1 MTPSRRTGILAA
13 LLLGACLSQLPAQTL
28 LPSVEETTVTFSH
41 DTVTAYLE
49 QAAAAPHIEV
59 TVEGTSL
66 QGRPIHLV
74 RARHPGTDPTFRIL
88 FFGLQHGDEI
98 AGKDALVH
106 LIRRIE
112 TKPDLLPR
120 HVDLYV
126 MPSLNPDGGE
136 AGTRTNAAER
146 DLNRD
151 HQWLH
156 EPETQALHRVAR
168 RIRPHLAVDAHEYGR
183 DPARYRQ
190 RGWMRWPDIMMDT
203 AGHPAFDQTIYQAGL
218 RWVDSATADLA
229 ARGHTYS
236 RYYVG
241 GPPPDAELRFS
252 TLELDDARNGLGTY
266 GGLSFIIESGRRSGP
281 NADADLPKRIDAYLV
296 LLERFLTQTEWHE
309 SDRQAVE
316 QSRSA
321 PLPAFLPTN
330 SFWGNVGLVE
340 TDYPVLDIATGE
352 TVRVRT
358 ANFMT
363 ERIVKSTVPTPQAYA
378 IAPEAAA
385 VLGALLDRHGIAHR
399 VLAEPLE
406 RVVESVRLV
415 SIDDAAD
422 PLYNRFSGRQMT
434 ERGAPA
440 SRMLDAGTLLVDLE
454 GPDALRAALLLEPTM
469 LYGIYKHETYR
480 ALVASDGTMP
490 VLRVL
495 AK

>member
-1 MTPSRRTGILAA
+1 VIS
-13 LLLGACLSQLPAQTL
+13 LLLVGLGCTRLSAQHVLP
-28 LPSVEETTVTFSH
+28 PVEETTVTFSH
-41 DTVTAYLE
+41 EVVTAYLE

-59 TVEGTSL
+59 TVEGHSI

-74 RARHPGTDPTFRIL
+74 RARHPDADPTFRIF

-112 TKPDLLPR
+112 TNPSLLPR

-126 MPSLNPDGGE
+126 MPSVNPDGGE
-136 AGTRTNAAER
+136 AGTRTNAARR

-156 EPETQALHRVAR
+156 EPETQTLHRVAR
-168 RIRPHLAVDAHEYGR
+168 RIRPHLTVDAHEYGR
-183 DPARYRQ
+183 DSARYRQ

-203 AGHPAFDQTIYQAGL
+203 AGHPAFDQELYQAGL

-229 ARGHTYS
+229 ARGHTYT

-252 TLELDDARNGLGTY
+252 TLELDDARNGLGAY

-281 NADADLPKRIDAYLV
+281 DADADLPKRIDAYLV
-296 LLERFLTQTEWHE
+296 LLQRFLNQTQWHE
-309 SDRQAVE
+309 ADRLAVE
-316 QSRSA
+316 HARRA

-340 TDYPVLDIATGE
+340 TNYPVLDLATGE
-352 TVRVRT
+352 TVIVPT

-363 ERIVKSTVPTPQAYA
+363 ERIVKNTVPTPQAYA
-378 IAPEAAA
+378 VAPAAA
-385 VLGALLDRHGIAHR
+385 EVLGALLDRHGIAHR

-406 RVVESVRLV
+406 RVVESVRLLAV
-415 SIDDAAD
+415 EDAPD
-422 PLYNRFSGRQMT
+422 PLYNRFAGRQIT
-434 ERGAPA
+434 ERAAPA
-440 SRMLDAGTLLVDLE
+440 RQALEAGTLLVELE

-469 LYGIYKHETYR
+469 LYGIYSHATYR
-480 ALVASDGTMP
+480 ALVATDGTMP
-490 VLRVL
+490 VLRVI